1 MKVNLFETES
11 YRIRY
16 VVKDNEILFFASD
29 ISKILNINYEE
40 YVNDDDKTNVSYTN
54 KIGKM
59 DSVCCINI
67 FAVGYLISC
76 AMLKANSS
84 PANELKN
91 IIYKKI
97 IPMNTNSCMSEEDKI
112 VLKIVKSS
120 TDIEKAKYIADFKNL
135 ILKDNKSHRTVTGK
149 SREIYSITD
158 INDKFGFKRGQL
170 TIWAA
175 HNGLFEYGGTSG
187 KSPVIKEDGKT
198 YFSLYRDGSSVGKL
212 GITYDGLNLIEDHA
226 EEIRNT
232 KRV

>member
-40 YVNDDDKTNVSYTN
+40 YVNDDDKTSVSYTN
-54 KIGKM
+54 KIGKI
-59 DSVCCINI
+59 DNACCINI

-76 AMLKANSS
+76 AMLKANNS

-112 VLKIVKSS
+112 VLKIVKSN
-120 TDIEKAKYIADFKNL
+120 TDTEKAKYIADFKNL
-135 ILKDNKSHRTVTGK
+135 IIRENKNHRTSVK
-149 SREIYSITD
+149 SRDVYSITD
-158 INDKFGFKRGQL
+158 INDRFGFKRGQI
-170 TIWAA
+170 TIWASQ
-175 HNGLFEYGGTSG
+175 NGLFEYGGISG
-187 KSPVIKEDGKT
+187 KSPVIKEDGKM
-198 YFSLYRDGSSVGKL
+198 YFRLYRDGSSVGKL
-212 GITYDGLNLIEDHA
+212 GITYDGLNLIEDHV